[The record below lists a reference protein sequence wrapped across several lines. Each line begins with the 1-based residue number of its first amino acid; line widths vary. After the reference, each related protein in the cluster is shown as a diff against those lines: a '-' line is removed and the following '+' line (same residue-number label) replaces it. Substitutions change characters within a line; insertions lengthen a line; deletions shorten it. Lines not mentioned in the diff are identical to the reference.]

1 MDTAVTCYP
10 PQIAD
15 WIAKFVIYYIKLIDF
30 YNIPYPSSVRPKQP
44 TSSNV
49 SIPLRSLL

>member
-1 MDTAVTCYP
+1 MDTAMTCYIS
-10 PQIAD
+10 QIAD
-15 WIAKFVIYYIKLIDF
+15 WIAKFAIYIKLIHS

-49 SIPLRSLL
+49 SIPLRS